1 MLVVKLSP
9 VDHLEVHLGCG
20 VVHTHDS
27 VAESHQEV
35 EAENNDENDDDD
47 DGHGACG
54 QYGFRAERTDHTE
67 TSLTG
72 DNGRHDLGYPG
83 EAEETHQ
90 VVVCDELEHRPV
102 PMLEKVKYRIHIY
115 EIIHRQSGNRPN
127 LELSVNR
134 K

>member
-9 VDHLEVHLGCG
+9 VDHLEVHLSCG

-54 QYGFRAERTDHTE
+54 QDSLRAERTDHTE

-72 DNGRHDLGYPG
+72 DDGRYYLRYPG
-83 EAEETHQ
+83 EAEKADE
-90 VVVCDELEHRPV
+90 VVVEDEFKHRPV
-102 PMLEKVKYRIHIY
+102 PV
-115 EIIHRQSGNRPN
+115 
-127 LELSVNR
+127 
-134 K
+134 